1 MTQLRVFTAGLVVL
15 GLAVPLNSIEVANS
29 SPGAG
34 SNSVSSSAAAA
45 LAAPSGMLVRLPNGK
60 TRFTIQLSKELAG
73 KTVLIKHSQK
83 NSVGT
88 RISRQRSERVG
99 ESGLVRFV
107 SKRNIKP
114 NSSLTISDGIKVLF
128 SGKVRSLTLS
138 GIPNS
143 GNAASP
149 PPSGGGGGGGGFGP
163 TPPPGPE
170 QVGFSPKNLVSA
182 VRIGSSVHVVWNQLE
197 SSASE
202 PRLFTTSNN
211 FYGRESLGEEYVVT
225 LENSQGVSIGE
236 CRTPAISFT
245 SHNCE
250 IEIPLDQTN
259 LVGLEIDVAIVDGL
273 ETLESLED
281 SPAQVI
287 LESANDNPSDK
298 VLDVDLDGGGV
309 DPQCD
314 MDYGFDSGQVSP
326 DGINF
331 AFRSGSEFLVDGDEN
346 CKEDV
351 FTMNLVSGEISLIS
365 TSSAGS
371 QGNENVSQGTPT
383 WSPDGRWLSFSSPAT
398 NLTPGVTDGI
408 RHLYIKNIETGELI
422 LVDTSLEGDTGN
434 GETCGSDGYWSPDS
448 TRVAFDSASSN
459 LVTGDTNASCD
470 VFVKN
475 LLSGEIERVSLDAAG
490 GQIMDPSYIQNS
502 VSYTNRNFWS
512 EGGDYVRFLT
522 PAGLLDSDSDN
533 DYDWYGKSLSD
544 GSLTLNPEGFIS
556 DAGGPRPWSSFDPS
570 GSLLAYVG
578 DALKLYVEESGVP
591 RLIAENVH
599 PNDVSWTPDGS
610 RIVIAMPSGIGV
622 FFP

>member
-1 MTQLRVFTAGLVVL
+1 
-15 GLAVPLNSIEVANS
+15 
-29 SPGAG
+29 
-34 SNSVSSSAAAA
+34 
-45 LAAPSGMLVRLPNGK
+45 
-60 TRFTIQLSKELAG
+60 
-73 KTVLIKHSQK
+73 
-83 NSVGT
+83 
-88 RISRQRSERVG
+88 
-99 ESGLVRFV
+99 
-107 SKRNIKP
+107 
-114 NSSLTISDGIKVLF
+114 
-128 SGKVRSLTLS
+128 
-138 GIPNS
+138 
-143 GNAASP
+143 
-149 PPSGGGGGGGGFGP
+149 
-163 TPPPGPE
+163 
-170 QVGFSPKNLVSA
+170 
-182 VRIGSSVHVVWNQLE
+182 
-197 SSASE
+197 
-202 PRLFTTSNN
+202 
-211 FYGRESLGEEYVVT
+211 
-225 LENSQGVSIGE
+225 
-236 CRTPAISFT
+236 
-245 SHNCE
+245 
-250 IEIPLDQTN
+250 
-259 LVGLEIDVAIVDGL
+259 
-273 ETLESLED
+273 
-281 SPAQVI
+281 
-287 LESANDNPSDK
+287 
-298 VLDVDLDGGGV
+298 
-309 DPQCD
+309 
-314 MDYGFDSGQVSP
+314 
-326 DGINF
+326 
-331 AFRSGSEFLVDGDEN
+331 
-346 CKEDV
+346 
-351 FTMNLVSGEISLIS
+351 
-365 TSSAGS
+365 
-371 QGNENVSQGTPT
+371 
-383 WSPDGRWLSFSSPAT
+383 
-398 NLTPGVTDGI
+398 
-408 RHLYIKNIETGELI
+408 LYIKNIETGELI